1 MNNKVLYQLRI
12 YFSSEFTNLINS
24 NLNSNLKLSLN
35 RLLKQHNAEL
45 LSQYDGFMG
54 YVKEAERN
62 GIDNYPLYHWTN
74 DSLKNKSKIEKYRNS
89 YTIYINKEEVYMKSK
104 ADNLEKELKSLI
116 DGNFI
121 LRISKHDTN
130 PKNNPQPPK
139 KYTFK

>member
-45 LSQYDGFMG
+45 LSQYDGFVG
-54 YVKEAERN
+54 YVKEAEKN
-62 GIDNYPLYHWTN
+62 GIDKYPLYHWTN

-89 YTIYINKEEVYMKSK
+89 YTIYINNEEVYMKSK
-104 ADNLEKELKSLI
+104 ADNLEKQLESLI

-130 PKNNPQPPK
+130 PENNPQPPK
-139 KYTFK
+139 KYISK

>member
-1 MNNKVLYQLRI
+1 MNNEVLYQLRI
-12 YFSSEFTNLINS
+12 YFSTEFTNLINS

-35 RLLKQHNAEL
+35 RLLKQHNAVL
-45 LSQYDGFMG
+45 LSQYDGFIG

-62 GIDNYPLYHWTN
+62 GIANYPLYHWTN
-74 DSLKNKSKIEKYRNS
+74 DSLKNKSKIEKYKNS

-130 PKNNPQPPK
+130 PENNPQPPK